1 MYIAAS
7 EYFTSEQSGYI
18 ASVWFIERMC
28 FKLYNSFFY
37 FQINNELGL
46 NADGFSTP
54 RRRRYLL
61 SCSNPSKK
69 LKVTNLLTL
78 PV

>member
-28 FKLYNSFFY
+28 FKLYNSFF
-37 FQINNELGL
+37 
-46 NADGFSTP
+46 DSTP
-54 RRRRYLL
+54 QAIFALL
-61 SCSNPSKK
+61 QQPIKKAQSN
-69 LKVTNLLTL
+69 
-78 PV
+78 